1 MMRGM
6 IMRPKSLAILGAG
19 AAIAVAAA
27 VIAGS
32 TNAEIRTRVGVVPA
46 RAASNMPP
54 SASITIR
61 SLDDAIGFLNAR
73 DPEFQAGA
81 GLSRA
86 AIVRTAPILAFG
98 DGLTNFARGLS
109 AYKTPLANGGFCISF
124 ANATSCTK
132 QPPTHTEPVIGL
144 GIDIDAER
152 SGEPFVLIGIKAP
165 DVVSVTYTCAG
176 QTYPAT
182 LDGDVVAFVAPSA
195 TLRADDCVANAAFR
209 SGDVVSVR
217 V

>member
-1 MMRGM
+1 M

-81 GLSRA
+81 
-86 AIVRTAPILAFG
+86 
-98 DGLTNFARGLS
+98 GLTNFARGLS

>member
-73 DPEFQAGA
+73 DPEYQAGA

-86 AIVRTAPILAFG
+86 AIVRTAPILVFG
-98 DGLTNFARGLS
+98 DGLTNFARISDASIFQLTTPFLFGLPTF
-109 AYKTPLANGGFCISF
+109 AVGATISMF
-124 ANATSCTK
+124 IVMLVMCALDRA
-132 QPPTHTEPVIGL
+132 
-144 GIDIDAER
+144 
-152 SGEPFVLIGIKAP
+152 
-165 DVVSVTYTCAG
+165 SV
-176 QTYPAT
+176 
-182 LDGDVVAFVAPSA
+182 
-195 TLRADDCVANAAFR
+195 
-209 SGDVVSVR
+209 
-217 V
+217 